1 MITMTDKEITAS
13 SLSYEERLAFFEEWQ
28 KRLSEAQ
35 AEPIPNEALTRE
47 SIYSER
53 INRQDILAKP

>member
-1 MITMTDKEITAS
+1 MITMTDKEITAA
-13 SLSYEERLAFFEEWQ
+13 SLSCEERLAFFEEWQ

-35 AEPIPNEALTRE
+35 AEPIPNETLTRE

-53 INRQDILAKP
+53 INR

>member
-1 MITMTDKEITAS
+1 MLSITDKEITAV

-47 SIYSER
+47 SLYSER
-53 INRQDILAKP
+53 INRQR